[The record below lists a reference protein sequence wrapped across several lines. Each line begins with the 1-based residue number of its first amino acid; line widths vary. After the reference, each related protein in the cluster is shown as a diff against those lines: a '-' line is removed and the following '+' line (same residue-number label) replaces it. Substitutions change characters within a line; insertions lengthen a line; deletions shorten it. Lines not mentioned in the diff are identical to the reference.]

1 MKIATLTRLNS
12 VLLILLAL
20 GLGGASWLGV
30 QSLKS
35 PLEKMD
41 TISALEARINQGV
54 VQVIGHY
61 LGSGNALQLAE
72 AEAEIDTLL
81 EDPSLSAGELMRQAL
96 VEFKAFLATE
106 ARAAGK
112 LSGNEMALLF
122 QNERDTRDELGRLYD
137 YSEAATEAQF
147 ALAGQYRKL
156 ILNLLMQMQDRS
168 LATQQYLVNQQH
180 NLVNQQHDL
189 VSQQRALQ
197 VRDAGTAVSTL
208 NDAMLN
214 VLDEL
219 ASLPRLGIMMQAET
233 DEFALMLGRSDE
245 APALEKADDILANL
259 QSLIQRYPLEVA
271 NTLKMKARL
280 KSSHDRIARF
290 VSLIEAG
297 NASARSEVNQH
308 FDHVIGTMERGMV
321 IVLVLLVLFSM
332 VVDIVQRKV
341 AKGIRELVPF
351 LSVYAKGDL
360 REAVNMQA
368 RTVEFKAL
376 RDSANTLRDNLADL
390 ILKIKFKSGL
400 VVQEGQ
406 QVQAAS
412 EEVNQ
417 KMVQQLYETTQIMT
431 AMSQMTSSFNEV
443 AERAADAAISASD
456 ADQATSHGLI
466 LLDESVAEVESLARQ
481 VDITGHAIREL
492 AARAGN
498 IGAVLEVIKSIAE
511 QTNLLALNAAI
522 EAARAGEY
530 GRGFA
535 VVADE
540 VRTLSMKTAQST
552 TEIRTIIE
560 SIQSVTA
567 RCVDSVEVQSV
578 LAGATQQKSRQAS
591 LAFADIGRA
600 VSSIRDVTTQIAT
613 TTEEQAAVAQ
623 DIHSNVQRINHIC
636 EMTRNSS
643 TETAR
648 KSLRL
653 QEESAELQGAISLFL
668 TA

>member
-653 QEESAELQGAISLFL
+653 QEESAELQGAVSLFL